1 MSLIVSNAVTSD
13 HLMPINQIKKYT
25 KKGGVYRK
33 KKNVYK
39 TRKFMS
45 AVIDGPA
52 LFESINGFYNLGFK
66 KMWGW
71 KLREKLRQKS
81 VKVFLP

>member
-1 MSLIVSNAVTSD
+1 VGFTE
-13 HLMPINQIKKYT
+13 K
-25 KKGGVYRK
+25 K

-66 KMWGW
+66 KMWG
-71 KLREKLRQKS
+71 
-81 VKVFLP
+81 